1 METEKNPVHNHYYH
15 GGINFIACHM
25 PNATIQTVNAPTAET
40 SAPPAPLPAALDT
53 PEARDVLRR
62 LVQAGLAD
70 ERWQPLGLS
79 LAKQGVL
86 ASLLGERLGIAHTWA
101 TFGAL
106 WGVSPGVLRTR
117 YNDGMN
123 QKQMGDFISQINN
136 AL

>member
-1 METEKNPVHNHYYH
+1 
-15 GGINFIACHM
+15 M
-25 PNATIQTVNAPTAET
+25 PNATIQTVNTPTAET